1 MDVLYCLDWFPKLSQ
16 SFILNE
22 IYYLRRFGHN
32 VAVFSINE
40 PDESVV
46 HEEVAELDIPVGYA
60 DRPNI
65 RSVLRTLATPRLLT
79 PSILRR
85 SLYLA
90 SPRDVL
96 SPLYLT
102 EQCLRFVDSLDWTP
116 DIVHSHFA
124 RGNKLGATHT
134 ASYLGVP
141 CTLTIHAY
149 DLYSPPDPRLLRLVA
164 RRVDRLLTISEY
176 NRTQI
181 RERLDVHTPIDVVRV
196 GIRPDK
202 FAPSDGGRPGRLLTV
217 GRLVEKKGIEY
228 AIDAVADVASDHPD
242 LEYHIVGTGE
252 REERLRARIA
262 RHGLED
268 TVSLLGAVSDD
279 RLVTE
284 FDEAETFLLP
294 CVVAADGDRDG
305 IPVVLMEA
313 MATCVPPISTRVSG
327 IPELIDHR
335 ESGLLVEQR
344 DVDALSD
351 AIREL
356 LENESLRGRLGETA
370 RETVA
375 ATHDADETT
384 ARLEASFTAAQRAF
398 GGGDG

>member
-1 MDVLYCLDWFPKLSQ
+1 
-16 SFILNE
+16 
-22 IYYLRRFGHN
+22 
-32 VAVFSINE
+32 
-40 PDESVV
+40 
-46 HEEVAELDIPVGYA
+46 
-60 DRPNI
+60 
-65 RSVLRTLATPRLLT
+65 
-79 PSILRR
+79 
-85 SLYLA
+85 
-90 SPRDVL
+90 
-96 SPLYLT
+96 
-102 EQCLRFVDSLDWTP
+102 
-116 DIVHSHFA
+116 
-124 RGNKLGATHT
+124 
-134 ASYLGVP
+134 
-141 CTLTIHAY
+141 LTIHAY